1 MQPWKGITASFMPIR
16 GGRKDIMTHKMGNPC
31 PNSKLTRFRKAWSAS
46 ICLLFQANPHTV
58 DTVDGLARRLHRLPD
73 EIRPA
78 LDFLSR
84 IGVLQKAN
92 YGRLDLFW
100 LNKGEMIN
108 SFFNE

>member
-1 MQPWKGITASFMPIR
+1 
-16 GGRKDIMTHKMGNPC
+16 MTHKKGEPLSEQQTNQVQESMV
-31 PNSKLTRFRKAWSAS
+31 R
-46 ICLLFQANPHTV
+46 IDLLAFFQANPHTV
-58 DTVDGLARRLHRLPD
+58 DTVEGLARRLHRLPD

>member
-1 MQPWKGITASFMPIR
+1 
-16 GGRKDIMTHKMGNPC
+16 MTHKKGEPLSEQQTNQVQESMV
-31 PNSKLTRFRKAWSAS
+31 R
-46 ICLLFQANPHTV
+46 IDLLAFFQANPHTV

>member
-1 MQPWKGITASFMPIR
+1 MSQQQTNQVQESIVRI
-16 GGRKDIMTHKMGNPC
+16 DL
-31 PNSKLTRFRKAWSAS
+31 LTF
-46 ICLLFQANPHTV
+46 FQANPHTV
-58 DTVDGLARRLHRLPD
+58 DTVEGLARRLHRLPA

>member
-1 MQPWKGITASFMPIR
+1 
-16 GGRKDIMTHKMGNPC
+16 MTHKKGEPLSEQQTNQVQESMVC
-31 PNSKLTRFRKAWSAS
+31 
-46 ICLLFQANPHTV
+46 IDLLAFFQANPHTV

>member
-1 MQPWKGITASFMPIR
+1 
-16 GGRKDIMTHKMGNPC
+16 MTHKNGEPLSEQQTNQVQESMV
-31 PNSKLTRFRKAWSAS
+31 R
-46 ICLLFQANPHTV
+46 IDLLAFFQANPHTV